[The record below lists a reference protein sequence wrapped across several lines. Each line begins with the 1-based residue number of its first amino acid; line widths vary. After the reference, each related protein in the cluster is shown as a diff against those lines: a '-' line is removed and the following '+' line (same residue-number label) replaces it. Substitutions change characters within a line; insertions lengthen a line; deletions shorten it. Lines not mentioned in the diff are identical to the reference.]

1 MAHSRKERNVR
12 RDAGAGAQP
21 TPRREIRVIDTTLR
35 DAHQCLWATRMRTAH
50 MLPVLDKFD
59 RVGFESVDLMGTIQF
74 DVCVRYLKEDPWER
88 VRRVHEGAPNTRF
101 RSLIRSRNIVAF
113 DFVPDDVIDLWV
125 ERLFA
130 NGFRVI
136 GAFDGLNDV
145 DNIVASLRRAKAL
158 GAYTFGALSYCESP
172 VHNDGVFVRAAKA
185 LIDRAEVDAIM
196 IKDAGGLLTVDRIR
210 TLVPALREVIGE
222 RPLELHSHCLT
233 GLAPLVYLEG
243 AKLGCDQLHLSIKPL
258 ANGAA
263 QPAVQTVARNLRQLG
278 FAVHVDDRLIDE
290 IGEHFRGIAERE
302 GKPVGVPIEYDAF
315 HYEHQ
320 IPGGMLSNFRAQ
332 LAVAGL
338 SAKFDELLDECARV
352 RRELAYPIMITP
364 FSQFVGTQAVLNVVH
379 GERYRIVPNEV
390 KKYALGY
397 YGKLLG
403 PVDPQALDRIVENGA
418 RDIPLVPE
426 PLPPAVAAL
435 RRKYPNA
442 GDDERL
448 LRFMLAGT
456 QVDEMLA
463 AGPMDTSYSASS
475 PIVDL
480 VTKLA
485 RRRRPGRI
493 HVRKGDFELSLGTK
507 PAAHD
512 SRFT

>member
-1 MAHSRKERNVR
+1 MTTRTRAPSKPGT
-12 RDAGAGAQP
+12 AGKAPEAPDRPGK
-21 TPRREIRVIDTTLR
+21 EIRIIDTTLR

-59 RVGFESVDLMGTIQF
+59 RVGYESIDLMGTIQF

-88 VRRVHEGAPNTRF
+88 VRRVHQGAPHSRF
-101 RSLIRSRNIVAF
+101 RSLIRSKNIVAF
-113 DFVPDDVIDLWV
+113 DFLPDDIIELWV
-125 ERLFA
+125 DRLHA

-145 DNIVASLRRAKAL
+145 DNIVDSLKRAKAL
-158 GAYTFGALSYCESP
+158 GAYTFGALSYSESP
-172 VHNDGVFVRAAKA
+172 VHNDELFARTAAA
-185 LIDRAEVDAIM
+185 LIARANVDAIM

-210 TLVPALREVIGE
+210 TLVPALRKVIGS

-263 QPAVQTVARNLRQLG
+263 QPAVQTVVKNLRELG
-278 FAVHVDDRLIDE
+278 YRIDVDDRLIDE
-290 IGEHFRGIAERE
+290 IGEHFRAIAERE
-302 GKPVGVPIEYDAF
+302 GKPLGMPIEYDAF
-315 HYEHQ
+315 HYQHQ

-338 SAKFDELLDECARV
+338 SHKFGELLEECARV
-352 RRELAYPIMITP
+352 RSELAWPIMITP

-397 YGKLLG
+397 YGKLLA
-403 PVDPQALDRIVENGA
+403 PVDPEALDRIVENGS
-418 RDIPLVPE
+418 RDIALKPGRLAPG
-426 PLPPAVAAL
+426 VAAL
-435 RRKYPNA
+435 RKQYPSA
-442 GDDERL
+442 TDDERL
-448 LRFMLAGT
+448 LRYMLPGT
-456 QVDEMLA
+456 HVDEMLA
-463 AGPMDTSYSASS
+463 APPMQTTYDFAS
-475 PIVDL
+475 PLVDFIKKL
-480 VTKLA
+480 VD
-485 RRRRPGRI
+485 RRKPGRV
-493 HVRKGDFELSLGTK
+493 HVRKGDVEIDMLS
-507 PAAHD
+507 
-512 SRFT
+512 S

>member
-1 MAHSRKERNVR
+1 MRGNMEDDRQASDDVG
-12 RDAGAGAQP
+12 GAMSLQP
-21 TPRREIRVIDTTLR
+21 SAREIRVIDTTLR

-59 RVGFESVDLMGTIQF
+59 RAGFESVDLMGTIQF
-74 DVCVRYLKEDPWER
+74 DVCVRYLKENPWER
-88 VRRVHEGAPNTRF
+88 VRRVHAGAPHTRF
-101 RSLIRSRNIVAF
+101 RSLIRSKNIVSF
-113 DFVPDDVIDLWV
+113 DFLPDDIIELWV
-125 ERLFA
+125 DRLYA

-145 DNIVASLRRAKAL
+145 DNICDGLRRAKQL

-172 VHNDGVFVRAAKA
+172 VHNDALFVRTAKA
-185 LIDRAEVDAIM
+185 LIERADVDAIM

-210 TLVPALREVIGE
+210 TLVPALREVVRN

-243 AKLGCDQLHLSIKPL
+243 AQLGCDQLHLSIKPL

-263 QPAVQTVARNLRQLG
+263 QPAVQTVARNLREQG
-278 FAVHVDDRLIDE
+278 YRVDVDDQLIDE
-290 IGEHFRGIAERE
+290 IGAHFQRIAERE
-302 GKPVGVPIEYDAF
+302 GKPVGVPLEYDAF

-338 SAKFDELLDECARV
+338 SDKFDELLRECARV

-403 PVDPQALDRIVENGA
+403 PVDPEALDRIIENGS
-418 RDIPLVPE
+418 RDISLTPQPQA
-426 PLPPAVAAL
+426 PAVEAL
-435 RRKYPNA
+435 RAKYPNA
-442 GDDERL
+442 DDDERL

-463 AGPMDTSYSASS
+463 AQPMDTTYSASS
-475 PIVDL
+475 PIVEL
-480 VTKLA
+480 VEKLVK
-485 RRRRPGRI
+485 RRKPGRI
-493 HVRKGDFELSLGTK
+493 YVRKGDFEFST
-507 PAAHD
+507 
-512 SRFT
+512 SS